1 MINDVLEL
9 EDHNLE
15 LISLNVVEENLVG
28 SHTGK
33 VFVVQKPHG
42 TKMAGLE
49 ARVSDLIPEFLFGI
63 RSESSQ

>member
-33 VFVVQKPHG
+33 VVQKPHG